1 MPFSDVLPFPIFGNM
16 AEIPRR
22 VVAVLDTDIRRLLR
36 TYGRRPGSSMVM
48 PFSEDSQSCLN
59 KVRPRT
65 GMKSGFRAS
74 SMARNVPRPSVI
86 SSGVAEGGGC
96 GALPFPCAGRT
107 HRKPRYPIPRWAR
120 VEVFPVSMTEML
132 RTVRIQWLPLPPAA
146 SRNARRTTPS
156 VYVLSAPSEVVPWL
170 ASPSM
175 RMRGSASA

>member
-1 MPFSDVLPFPIFGNM
+1 
-16 AEIPRR
+16 
-22 VVAVLDTDIRRLLR
+22 
-36 TYGRRPGSSMVM
+36 MVM

-65 GMKSGFRAS
+65 ITRSGFRTS
-74 SMARNVPRPSVI
+74 SMARNASRPSVI

-146 SRNARRTTPS
+146 SRNARRTRPVS
-156 VYVLSAPSEVVPWL
+156 VCPVGSIRSRVVVGFTEHEDARVGVGVAVPHVGEEMDGLVLLQMDA
-170 ASPSM
+170 A
-175 RMRGSASA
+175 